1 MDKNL
6 KIYRRLYLQRKHV
19 GSLNAALVKAYVKVH
34 GPQNL
39 HRISKDTGLSRNAV
53 RRALNPKV
61 SEKDSLPIE
70 NKR

>member
-1 MDKNL
+1 MDKKY

-34 GPQNL
+34 GPRNVN
-39 HRISKDTGLSRNAV
+39 RISRDLGLSRNAV

-61 SEKDSLPIE
+61 SKKDTFTE
-70 NKR
+70 